1 MFEAIIAFLVLLN
14 PFAMFIFL
22 QPVIRKL
29 SFAELL
35 RVLAKASVGAFIIFA
50 LFALSG
56 DIFFQRVLQVR
67 FDSFRIFGGLVITY
81 LSFVMIVQGKKSF
94 IHYNIDHSLISG
106 EIMMPLMVGA
116 GTISLSILMGDSFG
130 KLRTLVA
137 LVLVLIITFIL
148 ISILALFRKR
158 VIRRFEKAF
167 DRDMDMALRL
177 IAFFAGTIGLDMVIN
192 GIRNIWS

>member
-1 MFEAIIAFLVLLN
+1 MVEAIIAFLVLLN
-14 PFAMFIFL
+14 PIAMFIFL

-29 SFAELL
+29 SFSELL

-50 LFALSG
+50 LFALGG
-56 DIFFQRVLQVR
+56 DIFFQKVLQVR

-94 IHYNIDHSLISG
+94 INYNADHSLISG

-130 KLRTLVA
+130 KARTVVA
-137 LVLVLIITFIL
+137 LALVIAITYVFIAG
-148 ISILALFRKR
+148 LALLRKR
-158 VIRRFEKAF
+158 VIRRFARAF

-177 IAFFAGTIGLDMVIN
+177 IAFFAGTIGLDMIIN
-192 GIRNIWS
+192 GVQNIWR